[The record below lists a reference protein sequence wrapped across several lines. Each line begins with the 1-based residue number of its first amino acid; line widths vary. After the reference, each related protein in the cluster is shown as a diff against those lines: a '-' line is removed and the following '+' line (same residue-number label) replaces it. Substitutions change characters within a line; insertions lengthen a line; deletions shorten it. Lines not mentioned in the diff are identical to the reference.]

1 MGVWRQLVGTCR
13 PSVALVVVEAKTQER
28 RSLESM
34 TFDWPWRNSDKMRG
48 DVNLGY
54 SQDVE
59 GIILGFLQSH
69 WHSFYKGSKIRGTR
83 GHWGHSR
90 YQRGVNLL
98 VKLQIQEKPCSVCR
112 SRGTLDQLFNHS
124 RIFRFSAGKGWHA
137 PSRLDGLLPQVG
149 EFWYIELLL
158 ISEGRG
164 EQEIE
169 RATVTGLL

>member
-13 PSVALVVVEAKTQER
+13 PSVALVVVEAKTQKR
-28 RSLESM
+28 RSLVSM
-34 TFDWPWRNSDKMRG
+34 TFDQPWRNSDKMRG

-90 YQRGVNLL
+90 YQRGVHLL
-98 VKLQIQEKPCSVCR
+98 AKPQIQEKPCSVCR
-112 SRGTLDQLFNHS
+112 GHGTLDQLFSLCLCSNFCVILQGSVS
-124 RIFRFSAGKGWHA
+124 R
-137 PSRLDGLLPQVG
+137 VG
-149 EFWYIELLL
+149 DLSFFFFFFFL
-158 ISEGRG
+158 
-164 EQEIE
+164 
-169 RATVTGLL
+169 